1 KQLAAQHELTR
12 ELAKALDL
20 QSQNLRLALDERR
33 RAQACHVFI
42 ELARP
47 EAKPPQPPQPA
58 QPTQPTQPTQPSRSA
73 HANRLVAATVHNN
86 SQQPVYALY
95 VIWLLGTIRMGKPD
109 PAARLLPGQ
118 QICFERAPEP
128 APETTGGDAGGNAG
142 ANRETDA
149 LTAFLTFRDA
159 AGVRW
164 TVREDGT
171 LSDISPAHDA
181 RTPHD

>member
-1 KQLAAQHELTR
+1 MSSLIVPTWIAAIATTAAAGGVIVAVGLVLKALGAHAKQLAAQHELTR

-86 SQQPVYALY
+86 SQQPVYDLY
-95 VIWLLGTIRMGKPD
+95 VIWLL
-109 PAARLLPGQ
+109 
-118 QICFERAPEP
+118 
-128 APETTGGDAGGNAG
+128 
-142 ANRETDA
+142 
-149 LTAFLTFRDA
+149 
-159 AGVRW
+159 
-164 TVREDGT
+164 
-171 LSDISPAHDA
+171 
-181 RTPHD
+181 